1 MENSTWSG
9 TCPHCGCPIK
19 GVHYE
24 GCSRNKGKI
33 NYSVNEPKT
42 MLNEYKEKKLAEFQ
56 DKFTLNKEGLE
67 LSVNATA
74 YILKQFISD
83 LIDEMERA
91 IPAEEKCK
99 TFSSENSEDYQHYTN
114 GFNDCRETLINNLN
128 K

>member
-9 TCPHCGCPIK
+9 SCPHCGCPIE

-24 GCSRNKGKI
+24 GCNRNKGKI

-56 DKFTLNKEGLE
+56 DKFYDTIAGEPDTEEGIFIKIPKENCHTE
-67 LSVNATA
+67 
-74 YILKQFISD
+74 IKQFISD

-91 IPAEEKCK
+91 IPAAKDETYIVNCIQCK
-99 TFSSENSEDYQHYTN
+99 DENAKS
-114 GFNDCRETLINNLN
+114 
-128 K
+128 